1 MTAAAAP
8 DNPLDLRT
16 DDDLVSL
23 ARAAGSRDTRPFTTL
38 MQRHQGFVVAN
49 CRAITR
55 SPVDAED
62 LAQEV
67 FVKAFFALRHF
78 EGRAAFRTWI
88 GRIKVNHCLNHL
100 RKMRGTV
107 MVDLDQPEAQSH
119 PELAV
124 QPTAHADVASAA
136 DRQHIIA
143 ILDTMPDT
151 LRIPL
156 MLRDADGQ
164 SYEEIAARL
173 AIGLSA
179 VKMRI
184 KRARE
189 MFRARFQDGLTQPLA
204 QQEAS

>member
-1 MTAAAAP
+1 V
-8 DNPLDLRT
+8 RT
-16 DDDLVSL
+16 VDGRDDDDELVAM
-23 ARAAGSRDTRPFTTL
+23 ARAPGSRDTRAFETL
-38 MQRHQGFVVAN
+38 VHRHQGFVAAN

-55 SPVDAED
+55 SSSDAED

-67 FVKAFFALRHF
+67 FVKAFFALRRF
-78 EGRAAFRTWI
+78 EGRARFRTWL

-100 RKMRGTV
+100 KRTRGAI
-107 MVDLDQPEAQSH
+107 MVDIDEVEPEGHRA
-119 PELAV
+119 LAV
-124 QPTAHADVASAA
+124 PPTAHVEAVSAA
-136 DRQHIIA
+136 DREQIVD

-164 SYEEIAARL
+164 SYDEIASQL
-173 AIGLSA
+173 AISLPA

-189 MFRARFQDGLTQPLA
+189 MFRARFADAAARPPA
-204 QQEAS
+204 AFARQEVR